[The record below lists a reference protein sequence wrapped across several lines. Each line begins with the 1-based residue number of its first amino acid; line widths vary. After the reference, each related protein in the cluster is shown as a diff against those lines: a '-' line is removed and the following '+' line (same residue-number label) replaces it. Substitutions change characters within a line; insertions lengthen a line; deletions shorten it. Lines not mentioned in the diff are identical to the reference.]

1 MFNFFCKSFDSE
13 VIQPYIDEHFN
24 LLLRKVKTF
33 PTSLRRTGFEV
44 ATPIRWK
51 HIAKKTSFFT
61 FIFSLTGS
69 LLWLTSPVVIH
80 VGTQNKTK
88 QPFLLSIPAPAC
100 QHLHT
105 HTHKRKIA
113 LLTQYRFVLDHN
125 TVMHNTFQK
134 LSDLQNNIFIL
145 VYNFFIVCWVSDIF
159 SICILKLSCIK
170 LPSYAFRK
178 LT

>member
-1 MFNFFCKSFDSE
+1 MKAYSKENLFF
-13 VIQPYIDEHFN
+13 
-24 LLLRKVKTF
+24 
-33 PTSLRRTGFEV
+33 
-44 ATPIRWK
+44 
-51 HIAKKTSFFT
+51 HIYFLSH
-61 FIFSLTGS
+61 
-69 LLWLTSPVVIH
+69 WLTLMIDLSS
-80 VGTQNKTK
+80 GDTCRNKKQNKATL
-88 QPFLLSIPAPAC
+88 PPLHPCPTC

-125 TVMHNTFQK
+125 IVMHNTFQK